1 MPTPVTKHYQAALDD
16 SLRLLQEVARDPGTV
31 AFLDRVGAKVRDT
44 VRRRGRVFICG
55 NGGSLSDATHF
66 AEEWTGRYRKD
77 REPFPVIALADA
89 SHITCVANDYG
100 FEHIFSR
107 PVLALGHEGDVLFAL
122 STSGNSE
129 NILRA
134 LEAARSRKMLTVG
147 LAGKGGGK
155 MKPLCDEC
163 IVVPG
168 QTADRIQELHMMLL
182 HILIEGVE
190 RELLPEHYV

>member
-1 MPTPVTKHYQAALDD
+1 MPSVRRHYAAALEEA
-16 SLRLLQEVARDPGTV
+16 QEVLKQLASDPATV
-31 AFLDRVGAKVRDT
+31 AFLDAVGTQLRDLIK
-44 VRRRGRVFICG
+44 RRGRAFACG

-77 REPFPVIALADA
+77 REPFPVIALADP

-100 FEHIFSR
+100 FEEIFAR
-107 PVLALGHEGDVLFAL
+107 PVTALGHAGDMLFVL

-129 NILRA
+129 NLVRA
-134 LEAARSRKMLTVG
+134 AQAAKKRQMTVVG
-147 LAGKGGGK
+147 LLGKGGGK
-155 MKPLCDEC
+155 LKPLCDAS

-168 QTADRIQELHMMLL
+168 ATSDRIQELHMMLL

-190 RELLPEHYV
+190 RELVPGNYA